1 MIVEC
6 KSCGRAFGV
15 IIKEKE
21 NGVILK
27 HPSFMELKC
36 PFCGNI
42 IVWQEKRLTEK
53 ENEYFDRQ
61 FEGFLKSICEC
72 FGLSRELERLEENHI
87 ELVFVAEF
95 AILILLAFVILYLVA
110 LFTRT
115 L

>member
-21 NGVILK
+21 NGVTLK

-42 IVWQEKRLTEK
+42 IVWQEKKLTEK
-53 ENEYFDRQ
+53 ENEHFDRQ
-61 FEGFLKSICEC
+61 FEGFLKSVCEC
-72 FGLSRELERLEENHI
+72 FGLSCEEALHELERRI
-87 ELVFVAEF
+87 KELKE
-95 AILILLAFVILYLVA
+95 A
-110 LFTRT
+110 LKDA
-115 L
+115 